1 MPGAWNKGPIPNL
14 EYELEEAKK
23 TKDWFNAIIHSAIQ
37 LEKFGYITIRE
48 YLESKLVEPKI
59 SDKLLEGIHLR
70 EIADY
75 LTLLDVID
83 KQECK
88 IIQKIGEERNKFVH
102 RKTGSD
108 FFIGTRANVEYE
120 PLVKAAIRIL
130 GEKLGAEKFVVF
142 PP

>member
-1 MPGAWNKGPIPNL
+1 MASAWNKGPLPNL

-23 TKDWFNAIIHSAIQ
+23 TKNWFNAMIHSAIQ
-37 LEKFGYITIRE
+37 LEKFGYIAVRE
-48 YLESKLVEPKI
+48 YLDSKLVDPRV
-59 SDKLLEGIHLR
+59 SDKLLEGIPLR

-75 LTLLDVID
+75 LVLLNVID

-102 RKTGSD
+102 RKTGSNY
-108 FFIGTRANVEYE
+108 FIGTRANVEYE

-130 GEKLGAEKFVVF
+130 KEKLNAEKFVVF
-142 PP
+142 PS

>member
-37 LEKFGYITIRE
+37 LEKFGYIAIGE

-59 SDKLLEGIHLR
+59 LDKLLEGIRLI

-75 LTLLDVID
+75 LVLMDVID

-88 IIQKIGEERNKFVH
+88 IIRKISEERNKFVH
-102 RKTGSD
+102 RKKGSNY
-108 FFIGTRANVEYE
+108 FIGTRANVEYE
-120 PLVKAAIRIL
+120 PLVEAAIRIL
-130 GEKLGAEKFVVF
+130 KEKLNAEKIVVF

>member
-37 LEKFGYITIRE
+37 LEKFGYIAIRE
-48 YLESKLVEPKI
+48 YLESKQVEPKI
-59 SDKLLEGIHLR
+59 SDKLLERINLR

-75 LTLLDVID
+75 LLLMDVID

-88 IIQKIGEERNKFVH
+88 TIQKIGEERNKFVH
-102 RKTGSD
+102 RKTGSNY
-108 FFIGTRANVEYE
+108 FIGTRANIEYE

-130 GEKLGAEKFVVF
+130 KEKPSAERFVVF
-142 PP
+142 RF